1 MRSNLNNVGLALILS
16 LTISFSPNLGAV
28 ELELDKP
35 TKEGYFYI
43 PPKSVKTFDQL
54 SQEEQKK
61 AEEFGFDRKKFSD
74 YILKRQAVQNETN
87 STNIKK

>member
-16 LTISFSPNLGAV
+16 STIAFSSNLGAV
-28 ELELDKP
+28 ELEFDKP

-43 PPKSVKTFDQL
+43 PPKSVKAFDQL

-87 STNIKK
+87 STNTKK